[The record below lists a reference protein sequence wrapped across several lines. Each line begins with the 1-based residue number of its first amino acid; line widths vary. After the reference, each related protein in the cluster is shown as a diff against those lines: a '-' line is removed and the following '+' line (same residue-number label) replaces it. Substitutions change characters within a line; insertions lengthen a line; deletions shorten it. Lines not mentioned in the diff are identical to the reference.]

1 MARALVDKI
10 PKYGTII
17 VIYKKIINHSLF
29 YPLQEY
35 NVAKIGM
42 NLIIELRERTGVGM
56 MDCKKALEETNGNIE
71 QAIEILRKKGTAVA
85 LKRADKQTSEGL
97 VHAYIHPGSRV
108 GVLVEI
114 NCETDFVANTN
125 DIKQFAHDICM
136 HIAALKPLYLSP
148 DEVDVKFIE
157 HEKNILREQL
167 AGSGKPEKIV
177 DQILEGKI
185 QKLYTEI
192 CLLKQA
198 FVKNDQLTVD
208 DVLKELI
215 AKTGENIKIKRFA
228 RYEIGA

>member
-1 MARALVDKI
+1 M
-10 PKYGTII
+10 
-17 VIYKKIINHSLF
+17 
-29 YPLQEY
+29 
-35 NVAKIGM
+35 AKIGM

-56 MDCKKALEETNGNIE
+56 MDCKKALEESNGDVT

-85 LKRADKQTSEGL
+85 LKRADKETSEGV
-97 VHAYIHPGSRV
+97 VHAYIHPGARV

-114 NCETDFVANTN
+114 NCETDFVANTA
-125 DIKQFAHDICM
+125 DIKQFAQDICM
-136 HIAALKPLYLSP
+136 HIAALKPLYLNP
-148 DEVDVKFIE
+148 EDVDPKFIE
-157 HEKNILREQL
+157 HEKDILREQL

-177 DQILEGKI
+177 TQILEGKV
-185 QKLYTEI
+185 QKLYNEI

>member
-1 MARALVDKI
+1 M
-10 PKYGTII
+10 
-17 VIYKKIINHSLF
+17 
-29 YPLQEY
+29 
-35 NVAKIGM
+35 AKIGM

-56 MDCKKALEETNGNIE
+56 MDCKKALEESNGDVT
-71 QAIEILRKKGTAVA
+71 QAIEILRKKGTSVA
-85 LKRADKQTSEGL
+85 LKRADKETSEGL

-114 NCETDFVANTN
+114 NCETDFVANTA
-125 DIKQFAHDICM
+125 DIKQFAQDICM

-148 DEVDVKFIE
+148 EDVDPKFIE
-157 HEKNILREQL
+157 HEKDILREQL

-177 DQILEGKI
+177 TQILEGKV

>member
-1 MARALVDKI
+1 M
-10 PKYGTII
+10 
-17 VIYKKIINHSLF
+17 
-29 YPLQEY
+29 
-35 NVAKIGM
+35 AKIGM

-56 MDCKKALEETNGNIE
+56 MDCKKALEESNGDVT

-85 LKRADKQTSEGL
+85 LKRADKETSEGV
-97 VHAYIHPGSRV
+97 VHAYIHPGARV

-114 NCETDFVANTN
+114 NCETDFVANTA
-125 DIKQFAHDICM
+125 DIKQFAQDVCM
-136 HIAALKPLYLSP
+136 HIAAMKPLYLNP
-148 DEVDVKFIE
+148 EDVDPKFVE

-177 DQILEGKI
+177 TQILEGKV

-208 DVLKELI
+208 DVLKDLI